1 MADYETLRY
10 DEVEGV
16 AWVTLNRPDVHN
28 AFNAQMQ
35 REFKALWR
43 GLRRNDDVRCV
54 VLTGAGDKA
63 FCTGID
69 RTETM
74 GDGTTATVTR
84 TQRRVRRRLDAVAC
98 STIPARTSDRSR
110 VISGSPSSRR

>member
-1 MADYETLRY
+1 MAERSFETLLY
-10 DEVEGV
+10 EESGGV

-28 AFNAQMQ
+28 AFNAAMQ
-35 REFKALWR
+35 HELRDLWR
-43 GLRRNDDVRCV
+43 ALRRDDDVRCV

-74 GDGTTATVTR
+74 GSDDGEQATARDGVGAPSPGGGGVQGTR
-84 TQRRVRRRLDAVAC
+84 REKNTEQGER
-98 STIPARTSDRSR
+98 I
-110 VISGSPSSRR
+110 